1 MKNVLKNIFRKTKK
15 EIDCSEV
22 DNTAQEDFLNKESL
36 DVDLEAWHKRA
47 NDLSKQGATALYQMI
62 DCDDWNVM
70 FLHGVPT
77 EESVDCRFYYIN
89 LEGTAYSGQL
99 LSNPGIDVGNYIEGT
114 MDMAQ
119 CIRELYIHFK
129 SGNMQ
134 PPSSITITVTNEGK
148 VEVNLGYDEGI
159 SDTDSYF
166 EAYELNKFTHLIK

>member
-36 DVDLEAWHKRA
+36 DVDLEAWHKRT
-47 NDLSKQGATALYQMI
+47 NDLIKQGATALYQMI

-99 LSNPGIDVGNYIEGT
+99 LSNPGINLDYYVEGA

-119 CIRELYIHFK
+119 CIRALYMHFK
-129 SGNMQ
+129 SGKMQ
-134 PPSSITITVTNEGK
+134 TPSSITISVTNEGR
-148 VEVNLGYDEGI
+148 VEVNFDYDEAI

-166 EAYELNKFTHLIK
+166 EAYEMNKFNHLIK